1 LRQIV
6 GDRATV
12 ETISDIAGFEALRD
26 EWRELLAESDSD
38 SLFLTWEWAFTWW
51 KYLSAGRRLQIVTVR
66 HGGLLVGIAP
76 LSLGLRLLGIVGA
89 PTLEFLGSGNVGSD
103 YLDLVAR
110 RGHEQLVAREVA
122 RRAAR
127 LGVLLRLSRIR
138 RRRPVAAALRMELR
152 RRGWSVIDSHI
163 DVAPAIPLAGHT
175 WESYLRMLGR
185 EHRYAVRRKLRLV
198 TRNHEVELVRARTQ
212 EQRRAMLSVLIRLHH
227 ARWRE
232 RGGSDA
238 FHTPDLVAFH
248 EEFSRTALERD
259 WLRLYLL
266 RLDGEP
272 AAAFYGFRYGDTM
285 SFYQAGFDPRFA
297 RLSPGMVCLALV
309 IQQAMAEGAAT
320 FDLLHG
326 AETYKLHWAR
336 GIQMLGRLEVFP
348 PHARGALWRKAF
360 SLGRSTREA
369 ARRLLGTG

>member
-1 LRQIV
+1 M

-12 ETISDIAGFEALRD
+12 ATISDIAGFEALRD

-66 HGGLLVGIAP
+66 HGGLLVGVAP

-138 RRRPVAAALRMELR
+138 RRRPVAAGLRMELR

-175 WESYLRMLGR
+175 WESYLGMLGR

-285 SFYQAGFDPRFA
+285 SYYQAGFDPRFS